1 MGHMNRFRDR
11 ADAGRYLAELLQK
24 YAGDSDTLVLGLPRG
39 GVVVAFEVARGLGA
53 PMDIFLV
60 RKLGVPGY
68 EELAVGAIASGG
80 ILVINQDVAQ
90 SIRISQARIKEIA
103 TKEAKE
109 LKRREQAY
117 RGNRPP
123 IEVEGRTIIIVDDGL
138 ATGAT
143 MRAAVDALRK
153 QNPHKIVVAVPV
165 ASIEACEE
173 FRTKADDIVCG
184 ITPAYFNAVGAW
196 YDDFGQTSD
205 EEVIHLLREINISRG
220 NKEAMS

>member
-1 MGHMNRFRDR
+1 MNRFRDR
-11 ADAGRYLAELLQK
+11 ADAGRYLAERLKK
-24 YAGDSDTLVLGLPRG
+24 YAGDNNTLVLGLPRG
-39 GVVVAFEVARGLGA
+39 GVVVAFEVARGLGV

-80 ILVINQDVAQ
+80 ILEINQDVAQ
-90 SIRISQARIKEIA
+90 SIQISRARIEEIA
-103 TKEAKE
+103 AKETKE

-117 RGNRPP
+117 RGSRPP
-123 IEVEGRTIIIVDDGL
+123 IKVEGRTIVIIDDGL

-143 MRAAVDALRK
+143 MRAAVEALRK
-153 QNPHKIVVAVPV
+153 QNPYKIVVAVPV
-165 ASIEACEE
+165 ASIEACNE
-173 FRTKADDIVCG
+173 FRTKVDEIVCG

-205 EEVIHLLREINISRG
+205 EEVVHLLREINISRA
-220 NKEAMS
+220 NKGAMS

>member
-109 LKRREQAY
+109 LERREQAY

-153 QNPHKIVVAVPV
+153 HNPHKIVVAVPV

-184 ITPAYFNAVGAW
+184 ITPEYFNAVGAW

-220 NKEAMS
+220 NK

>member
-1 MGHMNRFRDR
+1 MNRFRDR
-11 ADAGRYLAELLQK
+11 ADAGRYLAERLKK
-24 YAGDSDTLVLGLPRG
+24 YAGADTLVLGLPRG
-39 GVVVAFEVARGLGA
+39 GVVVAFEVARWLGV

-68 EELAVGAIASGG
+68 EEVAVGAIASGG
-80 ILVINQDVAQ
+80 ILVVNRDVAQ
-90 SIRISQARIKEIA
+90 SIRISQNRIDEIA
-103 TKEAKE
+103 AREAKV
-109 LKRREQAY
+109 LIKREQEY

-123 IEVEGRTIIIVDDGL
+123 MEVEGQTIIIVDDGL

-143 MRAAVDALRK
+143 MRAAVEALRK
-153 QNPHKIVVAVPV
+153 KNPYKIVVAVPV

-173 FRTKADDIVCG
+173 FRTKADDVICG

-205 EEVIHLLREINISRG
+205 EEVIHLLREINVIRG
-220 NKEAMS
+220 TKE

>member
-11 ADAGRYLAELLQK
+11 ADAGKYLAELLQK

-90 SIRISQARIKEIA
+90 SIRISQARIEEIA

-153 QNPHKIVVAVPV
+153 HNPHKIVVAVPV
-165 ASIEACEE
+165 ASLEACEE
-173 FRTKADDIVCG
+173 FRTKVDDIVCG
-184 ITPAYFNAVGAW
+184 ITPEYFNAVGAW

-220 NKEAMS
+220 NK